1 MNAALE
7 MMSSRLGELAALG
20 AALAWVVTS
29 LCFAA
34 AGRRI
39 GAMMVNFLRIMLALV
54 VLASVHR
61 MVLGHWIPGLDRT
74 SVLLLGLSG
83 IIGLVIGDQ
92 FLFIALV
99 DVGPRLATLLM
110 TVTPP
115 VAVLL
120 SWRVLDEP
128 LGMWAIGGIAV
139 TIAGIG
145 WVVLER
151 PEGVAAHTHRRYVRG
166 TIFGVLAGICNA
178 VGLVIAKLGMGHMR
192 EGVTEFV
199 NPWTATMVRMAFA
212 AVGITLLVIMHKMFR
227 RTDAAE
233 MIDVSPE
240 SEHLPLESH
249 SPEQSALCRV
259 ILMVVLGTICGPVVG
274 VWLSMVAVDKAD
286 TGVAATLMAMSPVF
300 ILPFA
305 VWIEK
310 ERLSWRAIV
319 GAGVAV
325 VGVVMLTA
333 TPPAHDELS
342 MSINLSPQS
351 HIAKEPDA

>member
-1 MNAALE
+1 MW
-7 MMSSRLGELAALG
+7 SRIGELAALG

-29 LCFAA
+29 LSFAA

-39 GAMMVNFLRIMLALV
+39 GATMVNFLRIMLALV
-54 VLASVHR
+54 ILALVHR
-61 MVLGHWIPGLDRT
+61 IMLDHWIPVLD
-74 SVLLLGLSG
+74 SESILLLGLSG
-83 IIGLVIGDQ
+83 LIGLAIGDQ
-92 FLFIALV
+92 FLFVALV

-110 TVTPP
+110 TFSPP
-115 VAVLL
+115 VTVLL
-120 SWRVLDEP
+120 AWKMLDEP
-128 LGMWAIGGIAV
+128 LSPVAIGGIVV
-139 TIAGIG
+139 TIIGIG

-151 PEGVAAHTHRRYVRG
+151 PEGVAAHKHRHYVRG

-192 EGVTEFV
+192 DGVTELV

-212 AVGITLLVIMHKMFR
+212 AVGITVLVVFFRVFR
-227 RTDAAE
+227 RTNSSK
-233 MIDVSPE
+233 MIEVSPE
-240 SEHLPLESH
+240 SEHLPLAES
-249 SPEQSALCRV
+249 SPDKFLRRAMF
-259 ILMVVLGTICGPVVG
+259 MVVLGTICGPVVG

-310 ERLSWRAIV
+310 ERLSWRAVI

-325 VGVVMLTA
+325 IGVVMLATA
-333 TPPAHDELS
+333 PSQNDKQSMSTELS
-342 MSINLSPQS
+342 PRS
-351 HIAKEPDA
+351 HIVQEPTE